1 MTTTVTRR
9 MERARAAA
17 TEGGRRGEEG
27 WRDGILGER
36 RGDRGPRRETMA
48 TDDPGSAT
56 AGRRRKVND
65 GGQASKTGS
74 RVGLDAASEKRSGVG
89 GLGVVLS
96 VRKHGK
102 KRRGLVGPTPR
113 SEAAVPAALGPQ
125 AHSGSLR
132 LTHAHSS
139 HVPKAGIRPPLIEHK
154 LRFQSKGER
163 LLRHADSPSSFLPSP
178 SSHLTARTWTEGRL
192 ELRCA
197 QQLAIKGVAIRTH
210 AHEGAPPGHAS

>member
-1 MTTTVTRR
+1 VTTTVTRR
-9 MERARAAA
+9 MERARVAA
-17 TEGGRRGEEG
+17 TEGGRRGEG

-89 GLGVVLS
+89 GLGGRVVGQETW
-96 VRKHGK
+96 K
-102 KRRGLVGPTPR
+102 
-113 SEAAVPAALGPQ
+113 EAAWTCRPHASLGSRCAGRPGS
-125 AHSGSLR
+125 SGSLR

-210 AHEGAPPGHAS
+210 AQEGSPPGHAS